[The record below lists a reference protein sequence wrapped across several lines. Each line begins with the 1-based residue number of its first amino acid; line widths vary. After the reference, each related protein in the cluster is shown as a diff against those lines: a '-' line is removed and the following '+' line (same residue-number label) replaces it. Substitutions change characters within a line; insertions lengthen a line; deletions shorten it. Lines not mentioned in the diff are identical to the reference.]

1 MSSSRYERINTED
14 VEDARDING
23 NRIEDDSPI
32 TPTER
37 STASH
42 SRQNSYPHPIPN
54 SPPPSFHSVIEA
66 DSALQDSF
74 GASDDE
80 EGGDM
85 RNLRRTPENTNS
97 FQESAP
103 LVPAPSTSRLGA
115 IFSAPANWLGRSSTP
130 SGRRIGN
137 GNDGVFANI
146 SAKPQVEEEEQLP
159 SYEQA
164 AADPPPPFWETTI
177 MAPGLGSDEVFIDGL
192 PVGTFFAF
200 MFNAMISTSLQLLG
214 FLLTYLLHS
223 SHAAKNGSRAGLGVT
238 LIQYGFAVRSQPDD
252 VTGGAP
258 PQETEPKD
266 PNNYQFDA
274 NGDAANE
281 AAANVESITQN
292 EWLSY
297 IFMIVGWFILIRA
310 LTDYLRAR
318 RTEAVVL
325 ASPDRGLGV
334 AVVGESEAPE
344 RAV

>member
-1 MSSSRYERINTED
+1 MSGSRYERVNTDD

-32 TPTER
+32 SPAEHPT
-37 STASH
+37 TSH
-42 SRQNSYPHPIPN
+42 SRYPHPIPN

-74 GASDDE
+74 DAGDDE
-80 EGGDM
+80 EGEDM
-85 RNLRRTPENTNS
+85 RNLRRSPDNTNTNS
-97 FQESAP
+97 FQESVP

-200 MFNAMISTSLQLLG
+200 IFNAMVSTSLQLLG

-258 PQETEPKD
+258 PQESEPKD

-281 AAANVESITQN
+281 VAANAESISQN

-334 AVVGESEAPE
+334 AVVAENETPE

>member
-23 NRIEDDSPI
+23 NRIEDEPV
-32 TPTER
+32 TPTVR
-37 STASH
+37 SYDTQ
-42 SRQNSYPHPIPN
+42 QNSYPHPVPN

-74 GASDDE
+74 DASDDE

-85 RNLRRTPENTNS
+85 RDLRRTPTNS
-97 FQESAP
+97 NNNIHQESIP

-177 MAPGLGSDEVFIDGL
+177 MAPGIGSDEVFIDGL

-200 MFNAMISTSLQLLG
+200 LLNAFVSTFLKLLG

-223 SHAAKNGSRAGLGVT
+223 SHAAKNGSLAGLGVT
-238 LIQYGFAVRSQPDD
+238 LIQYGFAVREQPDD

-266 PNNYQFDA
+266 PNNYQFGA

-281 AAANVESITQN
+281 VAANVESITQN

-297 IFMIVGWFILIRA
+297 ISMIVGWFILIRA
-310 LTDYLRAR
+310 LTEYLRAR

-334 AVVGESEAPE
+334 AVIADNETPD